1 MVRYKK
7 KELGTKV
14 EDRRGQGGRR
24 PGLAIGGGIGGIL
37 ALILALFLGGG
48 GGGGGGG
55 LEEILEQLQPGGQ
68 VVTPSGTIDPAT
80 DPYAEFREYMNAVYV
95 DNDALWKEIFEQS
108 GRTDYRTPGFV
119 IFDGFTNSG
128 CGGADERIGPHY
140 CPLDESIYLDFDFF
154 AQLRDQFGA
163 KGDLAPAYVL
173 SHEFGHHIQT
183 VIGVNERVRQL
194 QQEDP
199 GRANDLSVRME
210 LQADCFAGV
219 WASTLR
225 VGTETGANIELDPGE
240 IREAIEAAEAVGDDR
255 IQGQAQGQVN
265 PETWTHG
272 SSAQRSQWFTT
283 GYDSGDPAACDTFS

>member
-7 KELGTKV
+7 HELGPKV

-24 PGLAIGGGIGGIL
+24 PGLAIGGGAGIL
-37 ALILALFLGGG
+37 ALIIALFLC
-48 GGGGGGG
+48 GGGGGG

-68 VVTPSGTIDPAT
+68 VSTPAGTIDPAT
-80 DPYAEFREYMNAVYV
+80 DPYAEFRDYMNAVYL
-95 DNDALWKEIFEQS
+95 DNNALWQEIFEQS
-108 GRTDYRTPGFV
+108 GRTDYRVPGFV
-119 IFDGFTNSG
+119 IFEDFTDSS

-163 KGDLAPAYVL
+163 RGDFAPAYVL

-183 VIGVNERVRQL
+183 VIGVNERVREL
-194 QQEDP
+194 QQENP
-199 GRANDLSVRME
+199 GQSNDLSVSME

-225 VGTETGANIELDPGE
+225 VATGSGANIELDPGE
-240 IREAIEAAEAVGDDR
+240 ILEAIEAAEAVGDDR
-255 IQGQAQGQVN
+255 IQAQAQGQVN

-283 GYDSGDPAACDTFS
+283 GYDAGDPAACDTFS